1 MRRAELVMAVV
12 LAVFSCYLMW
22 KSSELPVGW
31 IPERGP
37 GPGAFPFWLAAGM
50 LACCGWIILRWLRG
64 VGPLVKSEESYM
76 DRHSLNQ
83 FLLGAGS
90 LGVMIGLIHVIGVYG
105 SVPLFLIFYMRV
117 LGGHT
122 WMKTG
127 TIAILSPVITFLF
140 FELALKITL
149 PKGFT
154 EPMFYPIY
162 DLVY

>member
-12 LAVFSCYLMW
+12 LAVFSGYLMW
-22 KSSELPVGW
+22 KSAELDIGW

-37 GPGAFPFWLAAGM
+37 GPGAFPFWLAVGM
-50 LACCGWIILRWLRG
+50 LVCCGWIILRSLRG
-64 VGPLVKSEESYM
+64 GGPFADSEEAYM
-76 DRHSLNQ
+76 DGHALRQ

-117 LGGHT
+117 LGGHS
-122 WMKTG
+122 WLKTG
-127 TIAILSPVITFLF
+127 IMAVLTPVVTFVF

-149 PKGFT
+149 PKGYI
-154 EPMFYPIY
+154 EPLFYPIY